1 MKITGGAREALA
13 LIEKL
18 KASGDLIDVYS
29 KEWMAKANNNT
40 FNVKEFDALV
50 KKYSDD
56 FAHHL
61 LVISLS
67 PPYGGDTVVKV
78 MEFL

>member
-50 KKYSDD
+50 
-56 FAHHL
+56 
-61 LVISLS
+61 
-67 PPYGGDTVVKV
+67 
-78 MEFL
+78 

>member
-1 MKITGGAREALA
+1 
-13 LIEKL
+13 
-18 KASGDLIDVYS
+18 
-29 KEWMAKANNNT
+29 MAKANNNT